1 MREKRRR
8 GIAPVTFMGEYGR
21 GQEKPTRLI
30 MSQLHGQRRT
40 RAGGASSVGSVARFA
55 AAACRLPAG
64 SPVAGHVGLGRAMAC
79 WALLVFASAGCAG
92 NYESALRAD
101 FDRTSRWLAPP
112 ASGGAEHR
120 QTLGPRLRDYLAY
133 ATERHPEL
141 RAAFERWRAS
151 VHRIS
156 PARRLPDPILELG
169 VFVWNSGDNAGLKLA
184 RVGLRQAFPWPTQLS
199 SGANAASA
207 EARALQRRFE
217 ARLLALRQRV
227 ADAYFQLWLLRRT
240 RAIEREQLEILR
252 GLSESALG
260 QVATGAATL
269 ADQQQIDLTAAR
281 LADAIAALD
290 QEERAARARLLA
302 AIGAPPGIDTS
313 TEEAPPELALPS
325 ETDQTLRQA
334 AIEHPFIES
343 FALMGEAADA
353 AARQQGALRLPG
365 FAVGVEWMRMPGPI
379 GQTAIVPS
387 VGIGLPL
394 WQSSYRESIR
404 AAEADASAQRAE
416 GEARAQQAQAELE
429 AALARV
435 RDSLRRVE
443 LHETTLLP
451 QAEAAYASVLG
462 AYATGRSSV
471 AASLLA
477 QRELL
482 EIRVSLEQAR
492 AEHAVAWAS
501 LEQVVGRAVQ
511 RREEGEGVEGK

>member
-1 MREKRRR
+1 MSYRHGQPRERTGRRIERR
-8 GIAPVTFMGEYGR
+8 G
-21 GQEKPTRLI
+21 
-30 MSQLHGQRRT
+30 
-40 RAGGASSVGSVARFA
+40 GARSA
-55 AAACRLPAG
+55 AAASMLPAG
-64 SPVAGHVGLGRAMAC
+64 SPVAGRVGLGRAMAR

-92 NYESALRAD
+92 HYESVVRAD
-101 FDRTSRWLAPP
+101 FEPSSRSFATPVS
-112 ASGGAEHR
+112 ADAENG
-120 QTLGPRLRDYLAY
+120 QTLGPRLPDYLAY

-199 SGANAASA
+199 AGADAASA

-217 ARLLALRQRV
+217 ARLLGLRQRV
-227 ADAYFQLWLLRRT
+227 AEAYFQLWLLRRT

-302 AIGAPPGIDTS
+302 AIGAPPGIDTP
-313 TEEAPPELALPS
+313 TEEGPPGLALPS
-325 ETDQTLRQA
+325 ETDETLRRA
-334 AIEHPFIES
+334 AVEHPFIES
-343 FALMGEAADA
+343 FALLGEAADA
-353 AARQQGALRLPG
+353 AARRQGALRLPG
-365 FAVGVEWMRMPGPI
+365 FALGVEWMRMPGPV

-394 WQSSYRESIR
+394 WQGSYRESIR

-416 GEARAQQAQAELE
+416 GEAAAQGAQAELE
-429 AALARV
+429 AALAQV

-471 AASLLA
+471 AASLLT
-477 QRELL
+477 QRDLL
-482 EIRVSLEQAR
+482 EIRVDLEQAR
-492 AEHAVAWAS
+492 AEHAVAWAR
-501 LEQVVGRAVQ
+501 LEQVVGRSVE
-511 RREEGEGVEGK
+511 RREKGDGEEAGDGR